1 MTEQLD
7 KTAQDIGA
15 EQTEQDRD
23 TVQTCTVPARE
34 FSALLAAT
42 DLFRENAKG
51 FRPVLQSWQFDLD
64 PIAQTMTAQCSD
76 GYAAAIATVQ
86 FDRDFPAV
94 ELAPMSCLIGQTAKL
109 SDVVK
114 VCAGPVIG
122 QTVTIDLDK
131 IAQTARITGA
141 SSSLTIDAPRD
152 SEFPNLSRLWPEQDR
167 RAVCA
172 PFSLN
177 PDYFAKIAKS
187 MTAAH
192 KCAKESMTGKSVAL
206 ICSDAL
212 KPALFAYDIAEIAL
226 SVEIL
231 IMPIRV
237 S

>member
-1 MTEQLD
+1 
-7 KTAQDIGA
+7 
-15 EQTEQDRD
+15 
-23 TVQTCTVPARE
+23 
-34 FSALLAAT
+34 
-42 DLFRENAKG
+42 
-51 FRPVLQSWQFDLD
+51 
-64 PIAQTMTAQCSD
+64 
-76 GYAAAIATVQ
+76 
-86 FDRDFPAV
+86 
-94 ELAPMSCLIGQTAKL
+94 MSCLIGQTAKL

-122 QTVTIDLDK
+122 HTVTIDLDK

-152 SEFPNLSRLWPEQDR
+152 SEFPNLSRLWPNDR
-167 RAVCA
+167 RGETA
-172 PFSLN
+172 PMSAN

-187 MTAAH
+187 MSAAH

-212 KPALFAYDIAEIAL
+212 KPALFAYDIVEISL

-237 S
+237 N